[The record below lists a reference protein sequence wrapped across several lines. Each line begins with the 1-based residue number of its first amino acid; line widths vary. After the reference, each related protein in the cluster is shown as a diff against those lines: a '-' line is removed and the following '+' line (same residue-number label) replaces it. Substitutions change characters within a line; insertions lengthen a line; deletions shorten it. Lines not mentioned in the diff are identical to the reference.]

1 MYFGLVVDVD
11 LVQNKLVR
19 LEFEIKLEPLLL
31 TCPFLL
37 LLLRFVKFFWLR
49 LVLETWNLVHTLRG
63 SILSFFAK
71 RIFWFDLHLYL
82 YLMVWLE
89 IGHLHISAKR
99 LQTWYTPWGVHTSI
113 FGKTF
118 FWFDLNLYLYL
129 MVWLEIGHLLTVEPY
144 LHWGLLLLN
153 TDRVIPTHFY
163 FLGKIF
169 VPNLFFHS
177 HWFHNT
183 ILLYDHQ
190 SNSLASCC

>member
-11 LVQNKLVR
+11 LVQIKLVR

-37 LLLRFVKFFWLR
+37 LLLLLPLLLWFVKFYWLG

-89 IGHLHISAKR
+89 TGHLHISAKR

-113 FGKTF
+113 FGETF
-118 FWFDLNLYLYL
+118 FRFDLNLYLYL
-129 MVWLEIGHLLTVEPY
+129 MVWLVIGHLLTVEPY
-144 LHWGLLLLN
+144 LHWGLFYN
-153 TDRVIPTHFY
+153 SFKTD
-163 FLGKIF
+163 L
-169 VPNLFFHS
+169 
-177 HWFHNT
+177 
-183 ILLYDHQ
+183 
-190 SNSLASCC
+190 